1 MESMV
6 ETLVK
11 QRIDQMD
18 IEYIVRDSV
27 RGLVTEQAKAA
38 IKPIMDKEL
47 SIIISKEIES
57 IFTTEVKTD
66 DGWGNSKI
74 FPTFEELFK
83 SEFKR
88 KLNDQYQIK
97 TVINTLVKERVTS
110 LINQDY
116 AKVVETIVDTLT
128 ASKLVKKP

>member
-6 ETLVK
+6 ENLVK

-27 RGLVTEQAKAA
+27 RGLVAEQAKAA

-47 SIIISKEIES
+47 NAIILKEIEN
-57 IFTTEVKTD
+57 IFTTEVKID
-66 DGWGNSKI
+66 DGWGKREVH
-74 FPTFEELFK
+74 PTFEELFK

-97 TVINTLVKERVTS
+97 SVIQKLVQERVTS

-116 AKVVETIVDTLT
+116 SKVVETIVDTLT
-128 ASKLVKKP
+128 ASKLVKKA